1 MLHSDHI
8 ALQVFQS
15 LDLSNVRGRASN
27 TWYRMV
33 TLPCTFF
40 LFQIKREN
48 LFKENYDQIKALI
61 GCSRIRINP
70 YMLEWSKVEVELNS
84 VPIYLNTYGLR

>member
-1 MLHSDHI
+1 MLNGTESLERHRALPQKMQVSESLVSLEVLHSDHI
-8 ALQVFQS
+8 AVQVFQS

-40 LFQIKREN
+40 C
-48 LFKENYDQIKALI
+48 FK
-61 GCSRIRINP
+61 
-70 YMLEWSKVEVELNS
+70 
-84 VPIYLNTYGLR
+84 